1 MGTQLRW
8 GIAGVGMIAHDF
20 LTAMGTLPPE
30 QHKVVAIAGKDI
42 ERAHRLA
49 TLHKIATAYEGYE
62 SLARD
67 ESIGTLY
74 DFESSLAVPRTNLWK
89 KNNKYPFINRINSE
103 ENIHLNTYQACMTS
117 KKIIAFL
124 SKSSIISRSL
134 FISFIIFSN
143 F

>member
-1 MGTQLRW
+1 MGTQLKW

-20 LTAMGTLPPE
+20 LTAMGTLPPG

-49 TLHKIATAYEGYE
+49 TLHKISTAYEGYE

-74 DFESSLAVPRTNLWK
+74 CLSVILSGSLYRFMA
-89 KNNKYPFINRINSE
+89 KNQY
-103 ENIHLNTYQACMTS
+103 
-117 KKIIAFL
+117 
-124 SKSSIISRSL
+124 L
-134 FISFIIFSN
+134 FIHNETTQNCDETKTS
-143 F
+143 